1 MILSKLT
8 PAETL
13 LLRKGTEATLQDML
27 KYTLM
32 DLLLKQVLAV
42 KNVEKKPSPRD
53 PIRTYRYI
61 AGGQKLNGYSCLQ
74 HEMVYLTAF
83 RKSSD
88 IRILFR
94 HIVKMGYENAK
105 SEKYFRKQLSA
116 SAVLQTAFATSFLQ
130 SFTGGVSYTNDR
142 LQLKEQAEK
151 EIETLEKTLAED
163 NHDRNKVL
171 NLLKVIGGNIF
182 LLKGLEVDLLKGIE
196 DELFKEL
203 SRRPPPNGACSTGCW
218 TIFETYGREFDRS
231 CSASPPGGCSGGDGG
246 CGGGCGGCG
255 GD

>member
-13 LLRKGTEATLQDML
+13 LLREGTEATLQDML

-42 KNVEKKPSPRD
+42 ENVEKQANPRD

-61 AGGQKLNGYSCLQ
+61 AGGEKLSGYSGLQ

-94 HIVKMGYENAK
+94 HIVKMAYENAK
-105 SEKYFRKQLSA
+105 SEKYFRKSLTA
-116 SAVLQTAFATSFLQ
+116 SPVLKSAFATSFLHL
-130 SFTGGVSYTNDR
+130 FTGGVSYTKDG
-142 LQLKEQAEK
+142 LHLKEQAEN
-151 EIETLEKTLAED
+151 EIVTLEKTLAEG
-163 NHDRNKVL
+163 NHDKNKVSS
-171 NLLKVIGGNIF
+171 LLKVIGGNIF
-182 LLKGLEVDLLKGIE
+182 LLKGLEVDLLKEIE
-196 DELFKEL
+196 DELFKEF
-203 SRRPPPNGACSTGCW
+203 SRRPPPNGACSAGCW
-218 TIFETYGREFDRS
+218 TMFETYGREFDSS
-231 CSASPPGGCSGGDGG
+231 CSASPSGGCSSGDGG